1 MAPARPS
8 AITPVEQAPVAPHSA
23 GSGGV
28 QPEPAAAKLPQ
39 TMYPGMYNP
48 ARQRSLAELANE
60 QLNGG
65 QRRDRYAEG
74 VAGAAK
80 PDCVGPNASGNLL
93 GLITI
98 PIAAARDKCK

>member
-1 MAPARPS
+1 MASQPAG
-8 AITPVEQAPVAPHSA
+8 AA
-23 GSGGV
+23 GV
-28 QPEPAAAKLPQ
+28 QGGPGVAKPPL

-48 ARQRSLAELANE
+48 ARGRSLADLANE

-80 PDCVGPNASGNLL
+80 PDCLGPNAGGSLF

-98 PIAAARDKCK
+98 PIAAVRDKCK

>member
-1 MAPARPS
+1 MRPS
-8 AITPVEQAPVAPHSA
+8 AITPVESANALPQSA
-23 GSGGV
+23 GSVGA
-28 QPEPAAAKLPQ
+28 QAAPATAKPPL

-48 ARQRSLAELANE
+48 ARGRSLAELANE

-74 VAGAAK
+74 VAGAGK
-80 PDCVGPNASGNLL
+80 SDCLGPNASGSLF